1 MASKVP
7 PVLAA
12 LKSDFEKYPEPV
24 LERFERSAKRM
35 PSALT
40 DDQLLFWAKMGI
52 TIADQTVRSWEA
64 ASHFYQVSPA
74 VLASMPYSYFEK
86 WMECGS
92 KLCEESPTLASAY
105 FEASPGAM
113 GKLRSRHIESW
124 AGLGDSLYKGTWK
137 SSTLACKF
145 FAHSPALLDT
155 LSFQELERFA
165 GFLDALSH
173 RSYDLASECLAL
185 GEQIFPLVGE
195 DKDAFLSLA
204 STLVDTGWREVK
216 SFFEAG
222 SKALPRIEPDQRL
235 RFMKLAENL
244 VQNGGTNIPGTMLE
258 ISQALSELEEENHSI
273 VLGLS
278 ENLLDEEALAM
289 PEFIKSA
296 PNALE
301 KLTISQLGRWY
312 EEGVNTLK
320 QNRDGGLAYFRIESS
335 HSEEV
340 IEALSSGIEF
350 DRVKPV
356 MEMYCRG
363 LAGAEIKLAQ
373 TGDLVEKNIGWV
385 SNESPTTEG
394 STVYVPTAVDRY
406 TSKEE
411 NFSWFKVV
419 STHQVA
425 HLEFGSF
432 GFEFETKSTLFDDLR
447 PRLEEIR
454 TESASKKLEE
464 QVEAALHQPEG
475 SELEEIGTAESEEID
490 TDAEETSQGL
500 ERAWLT
506 DMQRYFDLFEDRKL
520 ALDIFTVVED
530 GRLDSRVKI
539 EYPGIKSSYTK
550 VQSDSHENRVDIKEL
565 PAREALV
572 EFMVRLSLQQYEG
585 VEAPIRYVDEARR
598 IAVLAKR
605 VLVPEATVE
614 DVSEA
619 SLRIYA
625 IIAGIPNEEI
635 PPEDWDDMDFEDE
648 DEDEYEDPDEMEQLL
663 QQIGMGMEMEL
674 RPEGEEEY
682 ESIEDVDFRGD
693 FKPELAQL
701 MTELRMQQQDQMT
714 DAEGEPLTQEQLQ
727 ELLENSAEL
736 DLQAVQGEI
745 QESSGMFADNI
756 MKEAGADMP
765 QSPENSQGPFV
776 HVDEEGGELE
786 SAEPETFVYDEWDFR
801 ADDYKPRWCVVKQK
815 MMQEGDPT
823 YFGATL
829 NEYGTLVTRIRRQ
842 FEMMVPEMM
851 RKERKLMD
859 GEDIDI
865 DDVIENMVD
874 IKTGASP
881 DEKFYWRR
889 NKVQRDVAVA
899 FLLDTSASTAEAI
912 DEGKKNQDD
921 WDAPDDPVEYMVW
934 LRTRRGEQ
942 MRRSYK
948 RIIDMEKE
956 SMVLLINALE
966 AIGDTYGIYG
976 FSGYGREN
984 VEYYTVKDLQE
995 NFSDRVK
1002 KRIDRIAPLH
1012 ATRMGPAIRHTAYKL
1027 EQTDARTKILFMISD
1042 GRPQDRGYSREG
1054 VEKEYAVHDTKMA
1067 FDEAKKKGINS
1078 FCLTVDKNGH
1088 DYLKTMC
1095 SDMGYEILDDIND
1108 LPERLLVLYRRLTM

>member
-1 MASKVP
+1 MIVAAKFPEILTGLKPELEKFPPQVLEQFERASK
-7 PVLAA
+7 
-12 LKSDFEKYPEPV
+12 K
-24 LERFERSAKRM
+24 M
-35 PSALT
+35 PSALS
-40 DDQLLFWAKMGI
+40 DDQLVSWAKTGV
-52 TIADQTVRSWEA
+52 TIANQTVRSWEA
-64 ASHFYQVSPA
+64 AAHFYKVSSS
-74 VLASMPYSYFEK
+74 VLTCMPYSYFEK
-86 WMECGS
+86 WMECGV

-105 FEASPGAM
+105 YEASPGVM
-113 GKLRSRHIESW
+113 SKLRSRHIESW
-124 AGLGDSLYKGTWK
+124 AGLGDGLYKGTWK
-137 SSTLACKF
+137 SSTLACRF
-145 FAHSPALLDT
+145 FAHSSSLLDSLT
-155 LSFQELERFA
+155 FQELERFSA
-165 GFLDALSH
+165 FLDSLSH
-173 RSYDLASECLAL
+173 RSYDLSSECLVL
-185 GEQIFPLVGE
+185 GEEIFPLVGD

-204 STLVDTGWREVK
+204 STLVETGWREVK

-222 SKALPRIEPDQRL
+222 AKALPRIDSDQRL
-235 RFMKLAENL
+235 RFMELAENL
-244 VQNGGTNIPGTMLE
+244 VRNGGTNIPGTMLD
-258 ISQALSELEEENHSI
+258 ISQALSELDDNYHSI

-278 ENLLDEEALAM
+278 EDLVKKEPLAM

-296 PNALE
+296 PNVLD
-301 KLTISQLGRWY
+301 KLTIVQLGRWY
-312 EEGVNTLK
+312 EEGLHVLE
-320 QNRDGGLAYFRIESS
+320 QNKDGGLAFFKIESA
-335 HSEEV
+335 HSENV
-340 IEALSSGIEF
+340 IESLSSGIEF
-350 DRVKPV
+350 DRIKSV

-394 STVYVPTAVDRY
+394 STVFVPTVVDRY
-406 TSKEE
+406 QSKDE

-432 GFEFETKSTLFDDLR
+432 SFEFDESSKLFDDLR
-447 PRLEEIR
+447 ATLE
-454 TESASKKLEE
+454 SKRFEAVDLKNREDLGHEDDPDNLLEGLDE
-464 QVEAALHQPEG
+464 DSEG
-475 SELEEIGTAESEEID
+475 LMDSGI
-490 TDAEETSQGL
+490 

-506 DMQRYFDLFEDRKL
+506 DMQRFFDLFEDRKL

-530 GRLDSRVKI
+530 GRLDARVKN
-539 EYPGIKSSYTK
+539 EYPGIKSSY
-550 VQSDSHENRVDIKEL
+550 VQVQQDSHENRPDIKEL
-565 PAREALV
+565 PAREAMV

-585 VEAPIRYVDEARR
+585 VAAPVKFAEEAKKVATIAR
-598 IAVLAKR
+598 R
-605 VLVPEATVE
+605 VLVSEATVE
-614 DVSEA
+614 DAAEA

-625 IIAGIPNEEI
+625 IISSIPNEEI
-635 PPEDWDDMDFEDE
+635 PPEDWNDMDFEDE
-648 DEDEYEDPDEMEQLL
+648 DEEEYVDPDDMEQLL
-663 QQIGMGMEMEL
+663 QQIGLGMEMEL

-682 ESIEDVDFRGD
+682 ESIQDVDYRGD

-701 MTELRMQQQDQMT
+701 MTELRMQQQDQMGQ
-714 DAEGEPLTQEQLQ
+714 AEGEPLTQEQLK

-736 DLQAVQGEI
+736 DLQAMQGEI

-756 MKEAGADMP
+756 IKEAGADIP
-765 QSPENSQGPFV
+765 QSPDNSQGPFV
-776 HVDEEGGELE
+776 HVDEEGGELD
-786 SAEPETFVYDEWDFR
+786 SVEPETFVYDEWDFR
-801 ADDYKPRWCVVKQK
+801 ADDYKPRWCIVRQK
-815 MMQEGDPT
+815 TMQEGDGG
-823 YFGATL
+823 YFGTTL
-829 NEYGTLVTRIRRQ
+829 HEYGTLVTRIRRQ
-842 FEMMVPEMM
+842 FEMMVPEMF
-851 RKERKLMD
+851 RKERKLID

-865 DDVIENMVD
+865 DDVIENMID
-874 IKTGASP
+874 IKTGNSP

-948 RIIDMEKE
+948 RIIDVEKE

-966 AIGDTYGIYG
+966 AIGDLYGIYG

-984 VEYYTVKDLQE
+984 VEFYTIKDLQE
-995 NFSDRVK
+995 NFTDRVK

-1012 ATRMGPAIRHTAYKL
+1012 ATRMGPAIRHTAHKL
-1027 EQTDARTKILFMISD
+1027 DQTDARTKILFLISD

-1054 VEKEYAVHDTKMA
+1054 VEKEYAVHDTRMA
-1067 FDEAKKKGINS
+1067 LDEAKAKGINS

-1095 SDMGYEILDDIND
+1095 SDMGYEILEDIND